1 VAVNDFLQN
10 VNGGF
15 SRLVDGMPLMRPA
28 RRPWGVGSPF
38 NKARRPTAAIWRND
52 VGLELHVENNGE
64 LIESRSSRV
73 GEGPLLLIA

>member
-1 VAVNDFLQN
+1 
-10 VNGGF
+10 
-15 SRLVDGMPLMRPA
+15 
-28 RRPWGVGSPF
+28 VGSPF